1 MAAVTRAAAGDIW
14 ITSFYSVLSPFSLLL
29 SILLFSA
36 AMYFISQPG
45 TGAPMRPAF
54 SVIDSASFN
63 KYQTVTSN
71 DSIVFG
77 SVNPKTS
84 DV

>member
-14 ITSFYSVLSPFSLLL
+14 LTSFYALLSPFSLLL

-45 TGAPMRPAF
+45 TGAHSR
-54 SVIDSASFN
+54 
-63 KYQTVTSN
+63 
-71 DSIVFG
+71 
-77 SVNPKTS
+77 
-84 DV
+84 